1 MIWKLEIELVGRY
14 VKYKLVEWL
23 IDWKIWLI
31 EWCLKIV
38 WGIENEIVED
48 FN

>member
-1 MIWKLEIELVGRY
+1 MIDWLEN
-14 VKYKLVEWL
+14 L
-23 IDWKIWLI
+23 IDWWNDEFI

-48 FN
+48 FNEGKINKNFFWKFN